1 MLLKL
6 KNEEKLKIIDTALK
20 HIKMVET
27 NPDIEFEDRD
37 PYDAWLAFNERVD
50 INISEGDLGNED
62 WREDGEPMEWFCSAY
77 GVELS
82 DDEFFRVNT
91 DHMVSLFTYKDGKV
105 TFHND

>member
-6 KNEEKLKIIDTALK
+6 NNEEKLKIIDTALK

-27 NPDIEFEDRD
+27 NPDIEFEDID

-50 INISEGDLGNED
+50 INISEADLGNED
-62 WREDGEPMEWFCSAY
+62 WREDEEPMEWNCSAY

-105 TFHND
+105 TFHNE